1 MGQVVYTPA
10 QVTLGYT
17 LHISTERLP
26 SEPGA
31 QMMRPVTK
39 NSVSFNDIIS
49 TAQTKRKNTFYG
61 ECGKEVLSWNM
72 AILVS

>member
-1 MGQVVYTPA
+1 MGQVVYIPA
-10 QVTLGYT
+10 HVTLGYT

-39 NSVSFNDIIS
+39 NSVSFNGVIS
-49 TAQTKRKNTFYG
+49 TAQTKIKNKFHG
-61 ECGKEVLSWNM
+61 ECGKEVLCWNM